1 VVLNQPF
8 CHDDMILSRWDQPVS
23 QPKAAR
29 LTGIIPGPR
38 GERRVARCQCS
49 LDIHESRGARAC
61 FRMRVSRMVHYG
73 PHQAMSD
80 ATRSS
85 TPIARGNTPLTIP
98 IRTTFST
105 LNCVTAVEGCADP
118 GPTRSLQLVLR
129 NLRET
134 PSLQELLLPSAS
146 AASLKA
152 TSGNYSPYYDRIN
165 LNLINR
171 NLSKSTASA
180 LEQDQEPRVLIL
192 KAPETVRPCQIK
204 LAEAIKGT
212 R

>member
-1 VVLNQPF
+1 
-8 CHDDMILSRWDQPVS
+8 M
-23 QPKAAR
+23 
-29 LTGIIPGPR
+29 
-38 GERRVARCQCS
+38 
-49 LDIHESRGARAC
+49 
-61 FRMRVSRMVHYG
+61 
-73 PHQAMSD
+73 
-80 ATRSS
+80 
-85 TPIARGNTPLTIP
+85 
-98 IRTTFST
+98 
-105 LNCVTAVEGCADP
+105 EGCADP

-152 TSGNYSPYYDRIN
+152 GNYDPSRIN

-171 NLSKSTASA
+171 NLSNSTASA
-180 LEQDQEPRVLIL
+180 LEQDQEPQVLIL
-192 KAPETVRPCQIK
+192 KAPETVRPCQPEIK